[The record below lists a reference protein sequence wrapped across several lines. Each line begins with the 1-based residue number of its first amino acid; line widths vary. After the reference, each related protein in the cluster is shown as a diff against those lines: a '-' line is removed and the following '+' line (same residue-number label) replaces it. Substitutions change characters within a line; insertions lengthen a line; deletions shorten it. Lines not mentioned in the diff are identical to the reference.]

1 MFHELIEELSNIH
14 VFTESIRIWAGNL
27 SVNSII
33 IFVMMIF
40 MIIGAIDR
48 ARGNKWGYGEQFEE
62 GFHAV
67 GPMMLAMVGVIAA
80 APVLAILLK
89 PFLVPLYQLIG
100 ADASMFAGTLLASD
114 TGGYPLAM
122 ELAGNESIGNFAG
135 LLVANM
141 LGVTLVFTIPVGM
154 SMMKAEDRP
163 YLGAG
168 VLAGIIT
175 IPAGCIVGGLTMN
188 LTPYKIRLDTIL
200 LNMIP
205 VILVAALIAAGL
217 WIWPDKLLNGFQ
229 KFGTVLNAIIT
240 IFTAIA
246 VFEYQTGIR
255 FPLFHIMVEAN
266 ADGIIPLE
274 NSFLV
279 CGQIGTILIGAF
291 PMVKWVTRTFGSFL
305 SRIGKAFGM
314 NESGSAGLIATLANS
329 LAMFNILG
337 DMNEKGKIL
346 NIAFAVSAA
355 FVFGDHLAFA
365 AGVNPEMILP
375 VVIGKLTA
383 GCTAFLLAS
392 ILTPKLLIKIQGK
405 KQP

>member
-1 MFHELIEELSNIH
+1 MFDELIQELSNIN
-14 VFTESIRIWAGNL
+14 VFTESIRSWGSHL

-33 IFVMMIF
+33 IFIMMVF

-48 ARGNKWGYGEQFEE
+48 ARGNKWGYGEEFEE

-89 PFLVPLYQLIG
+89 PLIVPLYQLIG

-154 SMMKAEDRP
+154 SMIKAEDHP

-175 IPAGCIVGGLTMN
+175 IPIGCIVGGLAMN
-188 LTPYKIRLDTIL
+188 LTPYKISMATIL
-200 LNMIP
+200 VNMIP

-217 WIWPDKLLNGFQ
+217 WFWPAKLLTGFQ
-229 KFGTVLNAIIT
+229 KFGTGLNAIIT
-240 IFTAIA
+240 ILTAIA

-255 FPLFHIMVEAN
+255 FPLFHIMVEPN
-266 ADGIIPLE
+266 AEGIIPLE

-291 PMVKWVTRTFGSFL
+291 PMVKWVTKTFGKAL
-305 SRIGKAFGM
+305 SKIGKAFGM

-329 LAMFNILG
+329 LAMFNIIG
-337 DMNEKGKIL
+337 DMNKKGKIL

-355 FVFGDHLAFA
+355 FTFGDHLAFA
-365 AGVNPEMILP
+365 AGINPEMILP
-375 VVIGKLTA
+375 VVIGKLAA
-383 GCTAFLLAS
+383 GCTAFLLAN
-392 ILTPKLLIKIQGK
+392 ILTPKLLSKIQVK
-405 KQP
+405 NL

>member
-1 MFHELIEELSNIH
+1 MFHELIRELSDFNI
-14 VFTESIRIWAGNL
+14 FTESVRAWVCHL
-27 SVNSII
+27 SVNSVI

-40 MIIGAIDR
+40 MIIGAGDR

-67 GPMMLAMVGVIAA
+67 GPMMLAMAGVIAA
-80 APVLAILLK
+80 APVLAIMLK
-89 PFLVPLYQLIG
+89 PFIVPLYQLIG

-122 ELAGNESIGNFAG
+122 ELAENESIGNFAG
-135 LLVANM
+135 LLAANM
-141 LGVTLVFTIPVGM
+141 LGVTLVFTVPVGM
-154 SMMKAEDRP
+154 SMMKAKDQP

-175 IPAGCIVGGLTMN
+175 IPVGCILGGLAMN
-188 LTPYKIRLDTIL
+188 LTPYKISMSVIL
-200 LNMIP
+200 VNMVP
-205 VILVAALIAAGL
+205 VILAAALIAAGL
-217 WIWPDKLLNGFQ
+217 WFWPSRLLASFQ
-229 KFGTVLNAIIT
+229 KFGTSLTAVIT
-240 IFTAIA
+240 ILTAIA

-255 FPLFHIMVEAN
+255 FPLFRLMVEPN
-266 ADGIIPLE
+266 AEGVIPLE

-291 PMVKWVTRTFGSFL
+291 PMVKWVTKTFGSAL

-329 LAMFNILG
+329 LAMFNITG

-346 NIAFAVSAA
+346 NIAFAVSAS
-355 FVFGDHLAFA
+355 FTFGDHLAFA

-383 GCTAFLLAS
+383 GCTAFLLANK
-392 ILTPKLLIKIQGK
+392 LTPKLLEKIKK
-405 KQP
+405 